1 MNITNEDLKKRLLET
16 DYPNDEKILNVIV
29 ERIRNFGD
37 AARSMFEEWYNTAK
51 IPAFVIDGINPAFLR
66 NRHNMKDV
74 AIIIAYDWLSKDPR
88 EAARLLKKGI
98 M

>member
-1 MNITNEDLKKRLLET
+1 MERTDEELRKRLLET
-16 DYPNDEKILNVIV
+16 DYPNDEKVLNVVV

-37 AARSMFEEWYNTAK
+37 DARSMFDNWWNTSK

-66 NRHNMKDV
+66 NRHKMKDV
-74 AIIIAYDWLSKDPR
+74 AIIIAYDWLSKEPK

>member
-1 MNITNEDLKKRLLET
+1 MERTDEDLKKRLLET
-16 DYPNDEKILNVIV
+16 DYPNDEKILNRIV

-37 AARSMFEEWYNTAK
+37 GGRSMFDDWYNTAK
-51 IPAFVIDGINPAFLR
+51 IPAFDIDGITPAFLR
-66 NRHNMKDV
+66 SRHKMKDV
-74 AIIIAYDWLSKDPR
+74 AIIIAYDWLLKDPK